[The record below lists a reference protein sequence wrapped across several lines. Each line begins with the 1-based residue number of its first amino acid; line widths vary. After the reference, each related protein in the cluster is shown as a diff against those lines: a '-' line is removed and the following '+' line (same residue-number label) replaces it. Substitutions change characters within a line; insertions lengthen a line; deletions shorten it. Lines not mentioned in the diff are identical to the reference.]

1 MAPSAATLT
10 PIVESNGFTL
20 VEEDDVAFTLS
31 LCREIYRIYG
41 TYQDGDLK
49 ADESVRTGLLL
60 TVEMFSALRRTVR
73 DGMPGMRIEVAEAQV
88 REMIATLFGEL
99 LPARKDRNRARQVGP
114 SARQVGPSVTDL
126 RDRALGTPAGAAAAC
141 APLRELAER
150 SEEPPTV
157 LADPEVPVAP
167 AVEAAPRPR
176 AWKVAAKVVLTL
188 VGSAVAAV
196 LINVPLAVLALFPNE
211 LAPIGAGLVVAGV
224 AGSAGYRRWRP
235 AAAR

>member
-41 TYQDGDLK
+41 TYQDGDLA
-49 ADESVRTGLLL
+49 ADETVRTGLLL
-60 TVEMFSALRRTVR
+60 TVEMFSALKRGVR
-73 DGMPGMRIEVAEAQV
+73 DGMPAMRIEVAEAQV
-88 REMIATLFGEL
+88 REMMATLFGQL
-99 LPARKDRNRARQVGP
+99 VPGRKERPR
-114 SARQVGPSVTDL
+114 ARQVGPSVTDL
-126 RDRALGTPAGAAAAC
+126 RDRSLGTPVAAAAAC

-150 SEEPPTV
+150 SEEPPAV
-157 LADPEVPVAP
+157 LPDPEVPSPPVP
-167 AVEAAPRPR
+167 ETRPRPR
-176 AWKVAAKVVLTL
+176 AWKVAAKVVATL
-188 VGSAVAAV
+188 VGCVVVAV

-211 LAPIGAGLVVAGV
+211 VAPIGAGFVVAGV

-235 AAAR
+235 AGAR